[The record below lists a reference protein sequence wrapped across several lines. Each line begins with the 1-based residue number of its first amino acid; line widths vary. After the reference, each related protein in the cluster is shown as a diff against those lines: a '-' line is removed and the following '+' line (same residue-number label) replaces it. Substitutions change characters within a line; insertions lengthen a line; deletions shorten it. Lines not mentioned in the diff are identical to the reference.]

1 MGGKRGFCKKKKP
14 AQPKDQLLAI
24 KHSLKLKN
32 ELHFNWNLKKK
43 SLERDKRIRLTE
55 LREKEEDNE
64 EGGDESDKTT
74 RDGTIVEIL
83 IDFRVCVQTT

>member
-1 MGGKRGFCKKKKP
+1 MNYISIG
-14 AQPKDQLLAI
+14 I
-24 KHSLKLKN
+24 
-32 ELHFNWNLKKK
+32 KKK